1 MQQQNGVSAAIGQD
15 LREECDVIMEDAD
28 DILMAIAPQA
38 QDQTPDA
45 SDEFGATE
53 TEEEGPD
60 FSVEGIR
67 RQIQQ
72 RWDHRP
78 DGISHKRW
86 QEMME
91 SFAQRMAARIASEQ
105 QMASR
110 ESAAAGADDTDLE
123 EPADQESPLGEQEDQ
138 EEHQQSELEAA
149 GAGEPQKSP
158 SEASGF

>member
-1 MQQQNGVSAAIGQD
+1 
-15 LREECDVIMEDAD
+15 
-28 DILMAIAPQA
+28 MAPEAPK
-38 QDQTPDA
+38 P
-45 SDEFGATE
+45 
-53 TEEEGPD
+53 EEEELD

-67 RQIQQ
+67 RHIQQ

-78 DGISHKRW
+78 NGIRYARW

-105 QMASR
+105 RASPGG
-110 ESAAAGADDTDLE
+110 AAATGAADNNPE
-123 EPADQESPLGEQEDQ
+123 ELQDQESSLTEHTDQ

-158 SEASGF
+158 SGAVGP